1 MDLDDILEQWSQDC
15 EIEHKLDEASRNTPK
30 LHSKYLGY
38 LIQAKFLLKR
48 TEDKQN
54 VLLKKKWLWFNGKMS
69 QEEISFLKW
78 ADDPFDGLKVMKGD
92 LKYYAD
98 SDPEIIDSESKVFY
112 YKTMIESLKDI
123 VDTLK
128 WRHQTIKNMI
138 EARKFEAG
146 V

>member
-128 WRHQTIKNMI
+128 WRSNTIKNII